1 MWIFIPIIMTQ
12 IIFAS
17 AFEKFTPPCT
27 KCKWFVTHPDGNEE
41 YGFCKQF
48 NTFFYSRKE
57 VMIMNEYALHCRK
70 NEHQCGAKGY
80 LFEPKDLWNILDNQF
95 HFLKE
100 FKNLEDKYD
109 LKELE
114 EKKKEL
120 EDQIC
125 GEVNEK
131 QDLEEWDKEYE
142 MVKKKIFT
150 LSTFSTFKKSGAKSL
165 CNEVKEGGAK
175 NP

>member
-1 MWIFIPIIMTQ
+1 MLTIGFVN
-12 IIFAS
+12 
-17 AFEKFTPPCT
+17 AFENYTPPCV
-27 KCKWFVTHPDGNEE
+27 KCKWFISHPNGAEE

-48 NTFFYSRKE
+48 NTFFYSKE
-57 VMIMNEYALHCRK
+57 ETMVMNEYALHCRK
-70 NEHQCGAKGY
+70 NEHQCGPIGY
-80 LFEPKDLWNILDNQF
+80 LFEPKDVWNVLDIKF

-100 FKNLEDKYD
+100 LKKMEEKYD
-109 LKELE
+109 LQELE

-131 QDLEEWDKEYE
+131 QDLEEWDKEYAIIN
-142 MVKKKIFT
+142 KRIST
-150 LSTFSTFKKSGAKSL
+150 LSTFKKSGAK
-165 CNEVKEGGAK
+165 

>member
-1 MWIFIPIIMTQ
+1 
-12 IIFAS
+12 
-17 AFEKFTPPCT
+17 
-27 KCKWFVTHPDGNEE
+27 
-41 YGFCKQF
+41 
-48 NTFFYSRKE
+48 
-57 VMIMNEYALHCRK
+57 MNEYALHCRK
-70 NEHQCGAKGY
+70 NEDQCGPKGY

-142 MVKKKIFT
+142 MVQKKIFT
-150 LSTFSTFKKSGAKSL
+150 LSTC
-165 CNEVKEGGAK
+165 CNEVKKGGAK
-175 NP
+175 STSTFCNKVKEGGEKNL

>member
-1 MWIFIPIIMTQ
+1 MWIFISIIMMTN
-12 IIFAS
+12 IIFAD
-17 AFEKFTPPCT
+17 AFENFTPPCT
-27 KCKWFVTHPDGNEE
+27 KCKWFVSHPDGNQE

-57 VMIMNEYALHCRK
+57 ITIMNEYARHCRK
-70 NEHQCGAKGY
+70 NEYQCGPKGY

-95 HFLKE
+95 HVLKE
-100 FKNLEDKYD
+100 LKQLEDKYD

-131 QDLEEWDKEYE
+131 QDLEEWDKEYA
-142 MVKKKIFT
+142 MVKKKI
-150 LSTFSTFKKSGAKSL
+150 STFSTFSTLSTFKKSGAKSQDEIL
-165 CNEVKEGGAK
+165 
-175 NP
+175 